1 MISANGCPPPL
12 SADEVARIILG
23 NRTDEFERLRGVPGF
38 QLEPV
43 PWDTVKHLVAEN
55 TTESLGKLGRSPA
68 GQVIYW
74 RFKSKADQEWSSV
87 ADYML
92 WKVFQFPIHFSADGR
107 KAVSVPAPDWENPT
121 IVWRPNDFPYNYEA
135 DVEHHNIWSTVPL
148 SEQRV
153 LEIASQHR
161 EGYEYVWFTNPLPL
175 ASIPSVWH
183 SHVIS
188 RPLRSGQKGPGVHV
202 GVSKGL

>member
-1 MISANGCPPPL
+1 MSLMGGASTLCLPPLPFPVHVPQGFERFSMISANGCPPPL

-74 RFKSKADQEWSSV
+74 KFKSKVQSCSLV
-87 ADYML
+87 
-92 WKVFQFPIHFSADGR
+92 I
-107 KAVSVPAPDWENPT
+107 KAPC
-121 IVWRPNDFPYNYEA
+121 
-135 DVEHHNIWSTVPL
+135 
-148 SEQRV
+148 
-153 LEIASQHR
+153 
-161 EGYEYVWFTNPLPL
+161 G
-175 ASIPSVWH
+175 
-183 SHVIS
+183 
-188 RPLRSGQKGPGVHV
+188 
-202 GVSKGL
+202 GVSSLCEDSSEPNSEAFTDAHNAR